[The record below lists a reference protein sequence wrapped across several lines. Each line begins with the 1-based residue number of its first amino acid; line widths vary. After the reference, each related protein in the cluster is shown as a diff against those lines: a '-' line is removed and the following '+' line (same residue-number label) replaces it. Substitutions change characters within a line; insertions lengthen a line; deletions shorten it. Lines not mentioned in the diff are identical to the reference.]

1 MRLAAKT
8 RSPPSV
14 SWKEISRQAR
24 LRFGVERFWPGQA
37 ELIQHAIAGRNA
49 IGILPTGGGKSLCY
63 QLPAL
68 FLDGLVV
75 VVSPLIAL
83 MQDQHEHL
91 AEADIR
97 AARFDSTVPARKVKQ
112 EEEALRR
119 GDRRIVL
126 LTPER
131 LAKPEN
137 LEFLGRHRVA
147 LVVVDEAHCVSI
159 WGHDFRPAYLELR
172 HAIEQLGHPPVL
184 ALTATAPPD
193 RLDDILTQL
202 GIPDAHVVQGSIDR
216 DNLIFEVLRTVNRQE
231 KEKRLLSAIGRTEE
245 SGIVYAATVK
255 CVNELHE
262 WLVSRGIRAARYHG
276 QLRAA
281 EREQAQGQF
290 MSGKLPVM
298 VATSAFGL
306 GVDKPDVRWV
316 VHWNFPDSLDSY
328 YQEAGRA
335 GRDGEPAR
343 CVLLYR
349 LEDRRIRRFFLAGKH
364 PHEPELRKFL
374 HTLRSVTAEA
384 GVTIQSL
391 VEATGMSE
399 KRVRVIGA
407 ELEKRHVLSRHGALR
422 RMARAMSDAE
432 IESFVGSFANS
443 VRADEQRL
451 RTMMDYAESA
461 RCRVQFL
468 REYFGELP
476 GAPCQRCD
484 NCRRP
489 VRPRRRVTTQR
500 LAHRLEKRSEPQ
512 PYRKH
517 QLVSHERFGTGEVIK
532 VSGDEIEVA
541 FARYG
546 QRRVLAGYLRAASGA
561 RGQGIKGALD
571 PGRLL

>member
-1 MRLAAKT
+1 MRSVKSPA
-8 RSPPSV
+8 RSSV
-14 SWKEISRQAR
+14 SWNELCKQAR
-24 LRFGVERFWPGQA
+24 LRFGVEKFWPGQA

-68 FLDGLVV
+68 FLDGLVL

-91 AEADIR
+91 AEAEIR
-97 AARFDSTVPARKVKQ
+97 AARLDSTVPARKVSQ
-112 EEEALRR
+112 EEAALRR

-131 LAKPEN
+131 LANPEN
-137 LEFLGRHRVA
+137 LQFLRRRRVA
-147 LVVVDEAHCVSI
+147 LIVVDEAHCVSI

-193 RLDDILTQL
+193 RLDDILAQL
-202 GIPDAHVVQGSIDR
+202 GIPDANVVQGSIDR
-216 DNLIFEVLRTVNRQE
+216 DNLIFEVSRTVNRLE
-231 KEKRLLSAIGRTEE
+231 KEKRLLAVIGRAAE

-281 EREQAQGQF
+281 EREQAQARF
-290 MSGKLPVM
+290 MSGELPVM

-328 YQEAGRA
+328 YQESGRA
-335 GRDGEPAR
+335 GRDGNPAR

-349 LEDRRIRRFFLAGKH
+349 LEDRRIRRFFLGGKH
-364 PHEPELRKFL
+364 PPEQELRKFL
-374 HTLRSVTAEA
+374 HTLRSLSADA
-384 GVTIQSL
+384 GVTIEGL
-391 VEATGMSE
+391 VAATGMSE

-407 ELEKRHVLSRHGALR
+407 ELEKRHVLSRRGALR
-422 RMARAMSDAE
+422 RMARAMSAAE
-432 IESFVGSFANS
+432 IESFVGSFENS
-443 VRADEQRL
+443 ARADQERL
-451 RTMMDYAESA
+451 RTMMDYAEST

-468 REYFGELP
+468 REYFAELP
-476 GAPCQRCD
+476 GAPCERCD

-489 VRPRRRVTTQR
+489 IRPRKRVSTQR
-500 LAHRLEKRSEPQ
+500 VAAAPSKPRDAQ

-517 QLVSHERFGTGEVIK
+517 QLVSHGRFGTGEVIE
-532 VSGDEIEVA
+532 VSGDEVEVA

-546 QRRVLAGYLRAASGA
+546 QRRVLAGYLRPAAAG
-561 RGQGIKGALD
+561 
-571 PGRLL
+571 

>member
-1 MRLAAKT
+1 MRGRRSVKT
-8 RSPPSV
+8 SSRSSV

-24 LRFGVERFWPGQA
+24 LRFGIEQFWPGQA
-37 ELIQHAIAGRNA
+37 ELIQHAIAGRDA

-68 FLDGLVV
+68 FLDGVVV

-91 AEADIR
+91 AEADIY
-97 AARFDSTVPARKVKQ
+97 AARLDSTVPARKVRQ
-112 EEEALRR
+112 EEAALRR

-131 LAKPEN
+131 LANPDN
-137 LEFLGRHRVA
+137 LAFLGRQRVA
-147 LVVVDEAHCVSI
+147 LIVVDEAHCVSI

-172 HAIEQLGHPPVL
+172 HAIEQLGRPPVL

-202 GIPDAHVVQGSIDR
+202 GIPDAHIVQGSIDR
-216 DNLIFEVLRTVNRQE
+216 DNLIFEVSRTVNRQE
-231 KEKRLLSAIGRTEE
+231 KEKRLLSLVGRGDEP
-245 SGIVYAATVK
+245 GIVYAATVR

-262 WLVSRGIRAARYHG
+262 WLVSRGVRAARYHG

-290 MSGKLPVM
+290 MSGELPVM

-316 VHWNFPDSLDSY
+316 AHWNFPDSLDSY

-335 GRDGEPAR
+335 GRDGDPAR

-364 PHEPELRKFL
+364 PHEAELRKFL
-374 HTLRSVTAEA
+374 QTLRSVSANA
-384 GVTIQSL
+384 GVTIERL
-391 VEATGMSE
+391 VAATGLNE
-399 KRVRVIGA
+399 KRVRVIAA

-422 RMARAMSDAE
+422 RLARAMSDAE
-432 IESFVGSFANS
+432 IESFVGSFENS
-443 VRADEQRL
+443 VRADEERL
-451 RTMMDYAESA
+451 RTMMDYAEST

-489 VRPRRRVTTQR
+489 VRPRRRIAAQR
-500 LAHRLEKRSEPQ
+500 VAPVPGETSGPQ
-512 PYRKH
+512 PYREH
-517 QLVSHERFGTGEVIK
+517 QLVSHDRFGTGEVVQ
-532 VSGDEIEVA
+532 VSGDEVEVA

-546 QRRVLAGYLRAASGA
+546 QRRVLAGYLRPAPAA
-561 RGQGIKGALD
+561 
-571 PGRLL
+571 

>member
-1 MRLAAKT
+1 MGWRVLMRGR
-8 RSPPSV
+8 RSGKSASRSSV

-24 LRFGVERFWPGQA
+24 LRFAVEQFWPGQA
-37 ELIQHAIAGRNA
+37 ELIQHAIAGRDA

-75 VVSPLIAL
+75 VISPLIAL

-91 AEADIR
+91 AEAEIR
-97 AARFDSTVPARKVKQ
+97 AVRLDSTIPARKVRQ
-112 EEEALRR
+112 EEAALRR

-131 LAKPEN
+131 LANPDN
-137 LEFLGRHRVA
+137 LVFLRQHRVA
-147 LVVVDEAHCVSI
+147 LIVVDEAHCVSM

-202 GIPDAHVVQGSIDR
+202 GIPAAQIVQGSIDR
-216 DNLIFEVLRTVNRQE
+216 DNLTFEVVRTVNRQE
-231 KEKRLLSAIGRTEE
+231 KEKRLLSLIDRAAD

-262 WLVSRGIRAARYHG
+262 WLVSRGIQAARYHG
-276 QLRAA
+276 QLKAA
-281 EREQAQGQF
+281 EREQAQKRF
-290 MSGKLPVM
+290 MSGELPVM
-298 VATSAFGL
+298 VATNAFGL

-316 VHWNFPDSLDSY
+316 LHWNFPDSLDSY

-364 PHEPELRKFL
+364 PPERELRKL
-374 HTLRSVTAEA
+374 LQTLRSVGADA
-384 GVTIQSL
+384 GVTIESL
-391 VEATGMSE
+391 VGATGMSE
-399 KRVRVIGA
+399 KRIRVIAA
-407 ELEKRHVLSRHGALR
+407 ELEKRHVLTRHGALR
-422 RMARAMSDAE
+422 RMARGMSDAE
-432 IESFVGSFANS
+432 IESFIGSFENS
-443 VRADEQRL
+443 VRADEERL
-451 RTMMDYAESA
+451 QTMMDYAQST

-489 VRPRRRVTTQR
+489 VRPRRRIPVQRVTSA
-500 LAHRLEKRSEPQ
+500 LDSVPQ
-512 PYRKH
+512 PYREH
-517 QLVSHERFGTGEVIK
+517 QLVSHDRFGTGEVVK
-532 VSGDEIEVA
+532 VSGDEVEVA

-546 QRRVLAGYLRAASGA
+546 QRRVLAGYLRPASVG
-561 RGQGIKGALD
+561 
-571 PGRLL
+571 